1 MKIRARHPGRFVAR
15 WFSVTLLLLAA
26 FMQGCPLPQKF
37 DIYND
42 SSQDLV
48 VLFKDAPAAWPR
60 GTVLQ
65 IRHEELQRVQW
76 VNLSPE
82 MTSPVLD
89 VAFSGER
96 FRYSLGKA
104 FSVRPPYESGVKSDI
119 KRLQI
124 RSDKRL
130 YAVSPLTAFA
140 TSIDEQPQ
148 DFPLEPVELR
158 DGQ

>member
-1 MKIRARHPGRFVAR
+1 M
-15 WFSVTLLLLAA
+15 TLLLLAA
-26 FMQGCPLPQKF
+26 LLQGCPPPQKF

-48 VLFKDAPAAWPR
+48 VLFTDAPVNWPR
-60 GTVLQ
+60 GTVLE
-65 IRHEELQRVQW
+65 IRREEFQRLQW
-76 VNLSPE
+76 VRVSLSPE

-89 VAFSGER
+89 VAFPEGR
-96 FRYSLGKA
+96 FRYSVGKA
-104 FSVRPPYESGVKSDI
+104 YAVPAPYELGAKSDI
-119 KRLQI
+119 KRFQV

-130 YAVSPLTAFA
+130 YAVSPSTAFA